1 MSNIQINPY
10 AFAAAADT
18 GQIAQLS
25 GSNASNSYT
34 AASEFYDIP
43 TEVWSA
49 TFNIASGARAR
60 GGSAGTPTHCYLLG
74 GQDGVSYFDEIDRV
88 AWADETQNTTTMSG
102 TRAWGNTVSN
112 GISVCVGQ
120 SFYFGGYS
128 NTINEFTYSAMT
140 ETTQGS
146 TSANH
151 AFGGNFGNSTYGFAV
166 NGNTTGLNRYT
177 YSDKSN
183 TGSVFTASP
192 TTTNAGGFTGNATLG
207 VSINN
212 TAGSGNAR
220 GDTYNIS
227 ADTWVTGSFTS
238 TSPYEN
244 GRASGSTADNIYS
257 TQTNTSVARSCEKYN
272 FNDGTLAAF
281 TSVAT
286 ELDGADA
293 DSGASSNNVGVSS

>member
-1 MSNIQINPY
+1 MSNIVINPY
-10 AFAAAADT
+10 AHAVAGDT

-25 GSNASNSYT
+25 GSSASNTYT

-43 TEVWSA
+43 TDVWAA
-49 TFNIASGARAR
+49 TFNIASGGRAR
-60 GGSAGTPTHCYLLG
+60 GGSAGTPTHCYLMG
-74 GQDGVSYFDEIDRV
+74 GQDGSGYFGEIDRV
-88 AWADETQNTTTMSG
+88 VWADETQTTITRSI
-102 TRAWGNTVSN
+102 RAWGQAVTNA
-112 GISVCVGQ
+112 ISVCVGQ
-120 SFYFGGYS
+120 SYYYASYFT
-128 NTINEFTYSAMT
+128 TINEYTYSAMA

-146 TSANH
+146 ASALHLN
-151 AFGGNFGNSTYGFAV
+151 GGNFGNSTYGFVV
-166 NGNTTGLNRYT
+166 NGQTTGINRYT
-177 YSDKSN
+177 YADKSN
-183 TGSVFTASP
+183 TGSGFTASP
-192 TTTNAGGFTGNATLG
+192 TSTNAGGFTGNATLG

-212 TAGSGNAR
+212 TAGAGNAR

-238 TSPYEN
+238 AAPYEN

-286 ELDGADA
+286 ELDGADV
-293 DSGASSNNVGVSS
+293 DSGASSNNVGVTS